1 MIFVVIVE
9 CIWISV
15 YAELDN
21 FLPVHDT
28 WHAAVLRL
36 SVRDQLERVIA
47 VKHQAAHRS
56 KRADKPLPVSK
67 SKVLD
72 ACKLCHLFGHLPAHH
87 IAHCKGAELLDCQRN
102 TVAL

>member
-21 FLPVHDT
+21 FLPVHDA

-47 VKHQAAHRS
+47 IKHQAAHRS
-56 KRADKPLPVSK
+56 K
-67 SKVLD
+67 
-72 ACKLCHLFGHLPAHH
+72 
-87 IAHCKGAELLDCQRN
+87 
-102 TVAL
+102 